1 MTRED
6 LIAFVNRDR
15 AAVND
20 LDSEYLRERKR
31 AMGASEALRIG
42 DQLRLHVTSLRPDW
56 PREEDRAEDR
66 EAHRR
71 LSTRLRSVH
80 GR

>member
-6 LIAFVNRDR
+6 LVAFVNRDW
-15 AAVND
+15 AAVNT
-20 LDSEYLRERKR
+20 LASKYLRKRKR
-31 AMGASEALRIG
+31 ALGASEALRIG

-56 PREEDRAEDR
+56 PREADRAEDR

-71 LSTRLRSVH
+71 LSERLRNVH
-80 GR
+80 DR